1 MAQQRLI
8 QNFSGREGP
17 VYCSGWGSGRFPRP
31 TPKFAIG
38 FYFNAGL
45 MNVIVRPKLVTVLIR
60 CDPIFV
66 SYFAGLQ
73 TCDINLSLLSDK
85 MVFHESKYAIFSL
98 KKVLNV
104 LSLIE
109 K

>member
-1 MAQQRLI
+1 
-8 QNFSGREGP
+8 
-17 VYCSGWGSGRFPRP
+17 
-31 TPKFAIG
+31 
-38 FYFNAGL
+38 
-45 MNVIVRPKLVTVLIR
+45 MNLIVRPKLVTAVLIR

-73 TCDINLSLLSDK
+73 TCDINLYLLSDK
-85 MVFHESKYAIFSL
+85 MVFHESKYAIFSF
-98 KKVLNV
+98 KKVQNV

>member
-1 MAQQRLI
+1 MI
-8 QNFSGREGP
+8 KNFSGREGGP

-31 TPKFAIG
+31 NPKFTIG
-38 FYFNAGL
+38 FYFNAVL
-45 MNVIVRPKLVTVLIR
+45 INLIVRLKLVTAVLIW
-60 CDPIFV
+60 CDHSFV

-73 TCDINLSLLSDK
+73 ICDVNLSLLSDK
-85 MVFHESKYAIFSL
+85 MVFHESKYAIFSF